1 MLDVVRIVLRL
12 AITVFSAM
20 MWGRLILDWVLVFA
34 RTWKP
39 KGVLLVICEAIYTV
53 TDPPLKLVR
62 KVIPPLRV
70 GDVSLDLA
78 WIVVM
83 VALSFLG
90 TLIMFIR

>member
-20 MWGRLILDWVLVFA
+20 MWGRLILDWILVFA
-34 RTWKP
+34 RSWKP
-39 KGVLLVICEAIYTV
+39 KGVLLVLCEAIYTI

-90 TLIMFIR
+90 TLVMFIR

>member
-1 MLDVVRIVLRL
+1 M
-12 AITVFSAM
+12 
-20 MWGRLILDWVLVFA
+20 
-34 RTWKP
+34 
-39 KGVLLVICEAIYTV
+39 LLVLCEAIYTI

-90 TLIMFIR
+90 TLVMFIR